1 MTPAGIA
8 TMSKQKLGRR
18 VSGLEHYSFHDYR
31 MLLWRRRGL
40 VLSVTLTVACVVA
53 LITYRLPSM
62 YKSKTT
68 IMVDPG
74 KVPDSYVKSTATIDA
89 NQRLELLQAQI
100 LSTTKL
106 GQVIDELNL
115 YQSLKATSRREQII
129 AHMRKDVS
137 VEPVALADKE
147 VMAFDVSYTSHDPA
161 LAARVADR
169 LASLF
174 IEENIKVREQQVMG
188 TVDFFDH
195 ELDNARQDL
204 SQKAQKLA
212 GLRAKYFA
220 ELPES
225 QNSRM
230 QALTSLQM
238 ELRSEMDSVNAAQQ
252 QKVYLQ
258 SLLADSPSVVNLDS
272 ASSNT
277 DDMDADL
284 ERLQQEMDQLRTRY
298 GPSYP
303 DVLSKQAEITK
314 LQADIKK
321 AQGANKDQQTA
332 TPANLKHHNPVIESQ
347 IAQVDNDI
355 RDREKR
361 EESLKSQIAYHQ
373 AILEKAPTAEQELTA
388 ATNDYNEAADHLKRL
403 EDHKFSADISS
414 DVETRQK
421 GERFVVLEPA
431 VLPDQPFSPD
441 RLLIDLIG
449 LGAGLFAGLALGV
462 ALELI
467 DDTVKTP
474 RELGDLF
481 IVPVLGEIPWNPTVV
496 RRKLSVWSAVA
507 ASADLILMLVYAG
520 FLVRAIR

>member
-1 MTPAGIA
+1 
-8 TMSKQKLGRR
+8 MSRQKSGMR
-18 VSGLEHYSFHDYR
+18 VSGLEHYSFQDYKK
-31 MLLWRRRGL
+31 LLWRRRWL
-40 VLSVTLTVACVVA
+40 ILSVTLTVACGVA
-53 LITYRLPSM
+53 LITYRQPSM

-74 KVPDSYVKSTATIDA
+74 KVPESYVKSTATIDA

-115 YQSLKATSRREQII
+115 YQGMRATSRREQII
-129 AHMRKDVS
+129 GHMRKDVS
-137 VEPVALADKE
+137 VEPVALAAKE

-169 LASLF
+169 LAALF

-195 ELDNARQDL
+195 ELESARQDL
-204 SQKAQKLA
+204 SQKAQTLA

-238 ELRSEMDSVNAAQQ
+238 ELRAEMDSVNAAQQ

-258 SLLADSPSVVNLDS
+258 SLLADSPSVVDLDS

-277 DDMDADL
+277 DDMEADL
-284 ERLQQEMDQLRTRY
+284 EHLQQDMDQLRTRY

-303 DVLSKQAEITK
+303 DVVSKQTEIAKLQAEI
-314 LQADIKK
+314 KK
-321 AQGANKDQQTA
+321 AHDSSNNNKDQQA
-332 TPANLKHHNPVIESQ
+332 SLPAHLKHHNPVIESQ
-347 IAQVDNDI
+347 IAEIDSSI

-361 EESLKSQIAYHQ
+361 QESLKSQIAYHQ

-431 VLPDQPFSPD
+431 VPPDQPFSPN
-441 RLLIDLIG
+441 RPLIDLIG
-449 LGAGLFAGLALGV
+449 LGAGLFAGLALAV

-481 IVPVLGEIPWNPTVV
+481 SVPVMGEIPWSPTVFA
-496 RRKLSVWSAVA
+496 RKKLNVWSGLA
-507 ASADLILMLVYAG
+507 ASADLILAVVYAS